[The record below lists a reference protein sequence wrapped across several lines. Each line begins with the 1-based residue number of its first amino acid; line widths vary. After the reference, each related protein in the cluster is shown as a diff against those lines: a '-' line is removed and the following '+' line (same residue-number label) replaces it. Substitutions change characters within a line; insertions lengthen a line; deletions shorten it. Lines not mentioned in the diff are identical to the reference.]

1 MTDFLVSFGVMS
13 LVMAAVTLILLTLR
27 KPMRKRFTAGCR
39 YIVWAVVI
47 IRLCIPVGLGFMP
60 KLITIPI
67 TQSTPSAVTVPTE
80 NTVTLLPDVQVQTPS
95 DTAASGTLTDPEP
108 VKTTPEPQAEMPVS
122 DPTPAFELTED
133 TAVKG
138 ILLIWLTGAVAFI
151 SVTLIKYIVN
161 IKKLKAD
168 LAEPSAELG
177 GIYLSVCADMGL
189 TRYPRLY
196 INKAGSSP
204 MVCGF
209 LKPRVLLPEIE
220 LAEEELGYII
230 RHELIHYKRGDL
242 WFKLLSMLANAL
254 HWFNPAVYMASAVFA
269 DETELSC
276 DETVLGRTELKKRLD
291 YGASMLE
298 IVKHCRTAPGLTT
311 GFNPRK
317 RAVKERFENIIDTAK
332 KRKGVLIVLSV
343 LLIALIATSVI
354 GCTDRR
360 RYDSV
365 PSIEEAMGLPDEEF
379 RQYVFENKVFPVYAE
394 DDEWKLFY
402 DDGKLVLAHSDG
414 RCYEYG
420 EDELE
425 YPYLHENAYYSA
437 DMKIFGDKGV
447 LYYSVP
453 PSDQGYGRACFE
465 CIDLDSGKISE
476 SYTIDA
482 LGIVEL
488 HGGNAHDLS
497 PFSEKWEGEYYF
509 ESGVDANSDSGIS
522 SVYLDMITPLGDI
535 YSTILDMDSGWIAEE
550 TGYELGRYT
559 DDIGYLKELKDVD
572 TENCDLTKSFIDH
585 TVTTDEAAVLFD
597 EISYA
602 GYDTLVFGDYLLY
615 TYTDGTVG
623 LDIEVTDS
631 EYEYIPAGK
640 HSFQIYGGEYIRHIC
655 SSCETEPPV
664 DMNALEAE
672 RTESGIFHVYK
683 DTWRGESA
691 VWTLKHEDGALV
703 MSHADGRSYKYAE
716 GLYDHEKYTG
726 ARGYDYGRYGGVMYW
741 TAPEAEGEPAG
752 IHFIAIDLS
761 DGSILYTYDPALEE
775 ILALHEVD
783 SVYLDTAQ
791 EVYFMG
797 YMYADDTTVVC
808 DVTLAAGDD
817 IEFETV
823 KRYDPVS
830 GELYDAEI
838 VESPEET
845 VIYADEEVIYTESEV
860 EE

>member
-1 MTDFLVSFGVMS
+1 
-13 LVMAAVTLILLTLR
+13 
-27 KPMRKRFTAGCR
+27 
-39 YIVWAVVI
+39 
-47 IRLCIPVGLGFMP
+47 
-60 KLITIPI
+60 
-67 TQSTPSAVTVPTE
+67 
-80 NTVTLLPDVQVQTPS
+80 
-95 DTAASGTLTDPEP
+95 
-108 VKTTPEPQAEMPVS
+108 
-122 DPTPAFELTED
+122 
-133 TAVKG
+133 
-138 ILLIWLTGAVAFI
+138 
-151 SVTLIKYIVN
+151 
-161 IKKLKAD
+161 
-168 LAEPSAELG
+168 
-177 GIYLSVCADMGL
+177 
-189 TRYPRLY
+189 
-196 INKAGSSP
+196 

-220 LAEEELGYII
+220 LAEEELRYII

-298 IVKHCRTAPGLTT
+298 IVKQCRTAPVLTT

-317 RAVKERFENIIDTAK
+317 RAVKERFENIIDTAR
-332 KRKGVLIVLSV
+332 KRKGVLIVVSV
-343 LLIALIATSVI
+343 LLVALIATGII

-365 PSIEEAMGLPDEEF
+365 PSIEEAMGLSDEEL
-379 RQYVFENKVFPVYAE
+379 RRYVFENKVFPVYG
-394 DDEWKLFY
+394 DENDELWKLFY
-402 DDGKLVLAHSDG
+402 DDGKLVLAHPDG

-420 EDELE
+420 ENELE

-453 PSDQGYGRACFE
+453 PSAQSYGIACFE
-465 CIDLDSGKISE
+465 VINMDNGKITE
-476 SYTIDA
+476 SYTADA
-482 LGIVEL
+482 LDIIEL

-497 PFSEKWEGEYYF
+497 PFTEKRVGEYYF
-509 ESGVDANSDSGIS
+509 KSNVAGHPDRGIS
-522 SVYLDMITPLGDI
+522 SVYLDMITPLGEL
-535 YSTILDMDSGWIAEE
+535 YVAILDMDSGWIAERCD
-550 TGYELGRYT
+550 YKLGRYT

-572 TENCDLTKSFIDH
+572 TENCDLTKSFVDH
-585 TVTTDEAAVLFD
+585 TITTDEAAVLFD
-597 EISYA
+597 GISYT

-631 EYEYIPAGK
+631 EYEYVPAGK

-655 SSCETEPPV
+655 DDCASEPPV
-664 DMNALEAE
+664 DKNAEEAE
-672 RTESGIFHVYK
+672 RVEAGIFHVYK

-691 VWTLKHEDGALV
+691 VWSLKYEDGALV

-783 SVYLDTAQ
+783 SVYLDATQ

-797 YMYADDTTVVC
+797 YMYADDTTVVS
-808 DVTLAAGDD
+808 DVTLAVGDN

-830 GELYDAEI
+830 GELHDAEI
-838 VESPEET
+838 VESYEDT
-845 VIYADEEVIYTESEV
+845 VIYADEEV
-860 EE
+860 